1 LPDIALPGVS
11 PFLELV
17 SWAAEKG
24 MVKSRTASQN
34 TARE

>member
-1 LPDIALPGVS
+1 LPDIALPGVA

-24 MVKSRTASQN
+24 MVKSTSQN